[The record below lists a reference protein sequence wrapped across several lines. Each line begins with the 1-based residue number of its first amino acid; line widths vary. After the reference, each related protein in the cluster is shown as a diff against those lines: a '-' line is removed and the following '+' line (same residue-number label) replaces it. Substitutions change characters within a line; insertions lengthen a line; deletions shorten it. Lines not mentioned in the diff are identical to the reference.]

1 MLQIDLLVS
10 YGLTSVIAL
19 VSRKKLVREKSLWI
33 NKYFVVTIL
42 WLTMTFAPQVV
53 YLCWRFPAW
62 ESMFVARDGTE
73 YPPWL
78 ASLASIGMI
87 VMGVLGFIITASL
100 VKKGRLNA
108 AVAQAVWSLGL
119 TGLLVTY
126 GWDGTGWKRMLYAG
140 SGADWAAGIEYPIAD
155 FFAGPIAMTLILVEA
170 LVVVPY
176 CIIFFL
182 FLKESRPKTKK

>member
-10 YGLTSVIAL
+10 YGLSSGIAL
-19 VSRKKLVREKSLWI
+19 VSRRKLVRKKSLWV
-33 NKYFVVTIL
+33 NKYFIVTIL
-42 WLTMTFAPQVV
+42 WLAMTFAPQVV

-62 ESMFVARDGTE
+62 ESMFVARDGTA
-73 YPPWL
+73 YPFWL

-100 VKKGRLNA
+100 ARKRRFKA
-108 AVAQAVWSLGL
+108 AVAQVVWSLGL

-126 GWDGTGWKRMLYAG
+126 GWDGTGWKRLLYAG
-140 SGADWAAGIEYPIAD
+140 SGADWAAGIKYPIAD
-155 FFAGPIAMTLILVEA
+155 FLSGPIAMTLIWLEA
-170 LVVVPY
+170 LVIVPY

-182 FLKESRPKTKK
+182 FLREDRPETEK